1 MSTEIRSV
9 SYLSQNVFSVA
20 NYMYINVIIREGLFM
35 SMQGGGRSGLYISM
49 FCFMAYSKSLVCFPV
64 KFLGN

>member
-1 MSTEIRSV
+1 MSREIRSV

-35 SMQGGGRSGLYISM
+35 SMQGGGKVAYIYLYFVSWQ
-49 FCFMAYSKSLVCFPV
+49 SLVCFPV